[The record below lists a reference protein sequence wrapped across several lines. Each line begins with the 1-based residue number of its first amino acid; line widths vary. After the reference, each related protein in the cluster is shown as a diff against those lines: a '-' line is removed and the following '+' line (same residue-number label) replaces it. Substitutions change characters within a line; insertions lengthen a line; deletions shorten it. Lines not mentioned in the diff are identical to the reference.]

1 MNLKRWVPW
10 ITLAISAAILFML
23 SRALR
28 QYDFAEVLR
37 ALASVDRSRLALAI
51 ACVAGSYFSLTLF
64 DTLAVRYVRRALP
77 YRRTAVASFTGLSI
91 GHNVGLAALSS
102 GAIRYRFYS
111 RWGLSAEEIAKV
123 IVFCA
128 LTVALGLLTLGGLA
142 WTLRPKIAADLT
154 GLPLSAAYAIGI
166 ACLALSALWL
176 VLAGVARRPIRIRRW
191 SLAMPPVR
199 LAAAQIAVG
208 TMNFAFVAAALHQCI
223 LTVAE
228 ASFVE
233 VAAVYVIGN
242 TAAIASHVPGGLGVI
257 EGVVM
262 YLLPQANLLSAVI
275 LFRAVYYLLPLPLGA
290 LCFLAAEIY
299 FRGRGGE
306 AQPNDGGASLHSA
319 RAPVRR

>member
-1 MNLKRWVPW
+1 MSLKRWTPW

-23 SRALR
+23 SRVLR

-37 ALASVDRSRLALAI
+37 ALVSVDRSRLALAI

-64 DTLAVRYVRRALP
+64 DTLAVRYVRHALP
-77 YRRTAVASFTGLSI
+77 YRRTAIASFTGLSI

-111 RWGLSAEEIAKV
+111 RWGLSAMEIAKV

-142 WTLRPKIAADLT
+142 WTLRPRIAADLT
-154 GLPLSAAYAIGI
+154 GLPLPAVYVIGI
-166 ACLALSALWL
+166 TCLVLSATWL
-176 VLAGVARRPIRIRRW
+176 VLAAGARRPIRIRRW
-191 SLAMPPVR
+191 ALSIPPLR
-199 LAAAQIAVG
+199 LAAAQIVVG
-208 TMNFAFVAAALHQCI
+208 TMNFAFVTAALHQCI

-228 ASFVE
+228 ARFVE

-242 TAAIASHVPGGLGVI
+242 SAAIASHVPGGLGVI

-290 LCFLAAEIY
+290 VCFLAAEIY
-299 FRGRGGE
+299 FRGRSGQAGPHDNGPSFGG
-306 AQPNDGGASLHSA
+306 SH
-319 RAPVRR
+319 APVRR

>member
-1 MNLKRWVPW
+1 MSLKRWAPW
-10 ITLAISAAILFML
+10 ITLAISAVILFML

-37 ALASVDRSRLALAI
+37 AVVSVDRVRLALAV

-64 DTLAVRYVRRALP
+64 DTLAVRYVGHPLP
-77 YRRTAVASFTGLSI
+77 YGRTAVASFTGLSI

-111 RWGLSAEEIAKV
+111 RWGLSAAEIAKL

-128 LTVALGLLTLGGLA
+128 LTVGLGLLTLGGLA
-142 WTLRPKIAADLT
+142 WTIRPGIAADLT
-154 GLPLSAAYAIGI
+154 GLQLWAAYAIGGT
-166 ACLALSALWL
+166 CLGLSALWL
-176 VLAGVARRPIRIRRW
+176 LLAGFVRRPLRIRGW
-191 SLAMPPVR
+191 SLAMPPLG
-199 LAAAQIAVG
+199 LAAAQIVVG
-208 TMNFAFVAAALHQCI
+208 TMNFAFVSAALHQCI

-228 ASFVE
+228 ARFVE

-262 YLLPQANLLSAVI
+262 YLLPHANLLSAVI

-290 LCFLAAEIY
+290 LSFLAAELY
-299 FRGRGGE
+299 FRGRRPARQVAG
-306 AQPNDGGASLHSA
+306 GGARSGNAPASL
-319 RAPVRR
+319 RR